1 MFDGNTRMGSKYSP
15 LLVVIIANFVTVF
28 GASCSDPQVQVQ
40 SLFTTQDATILTNI
54 AYIAEFGVQCQSGA
68 VSNLY
73 ADIGANNLVPVSVI
87 GPNSYQVGTQVVVWR
102 LCSRRSCNCLGG
114 CDWQR
119 REEEQPAQPNDKGAV
134 NFTTCTSNLNAS

>member
-1 MFDGNTRMGSKYSP
+1 MFFGINTRMGSKFSP
-15 LLVVIIANFVTVF
+15 LLVVVIVANLATAF
-28 GASCSDPQVQVQ
+28 GASCSGPEVQVKT
-40 SLFTTQDATILTNI
+40 LFTTQDATILTNI

-87 GPNSYQVGTQVVVWR
+87 GPNSYQVGVCRR
-102 LCSRRSCNCLGG
+102 LWSRRSCSCLGG

-119 REEEQPAQPNDKGAV
+119 PE
-134 NFTTCTSNLNAS
+134 